1 MNKKNIF
8 DVINKVKEDK
18 RKLKKII
25 NPGFE
30 KIRIETL
37 RYELGFCPKTK
48 HNKRKYYTIR
58 DLGFDKLHKLSSKG
72 EKRWKGYFND
82 GGKVFIKSYSTNESM
97 CDRVLFEKKIKKYIG
112 EDIPLPK
119 RYQPP
124 KRGYVKGGVGG
135 KIDGLNYYMRGE
147 KLSKKDR
154 NNLLK
159 LSEDYISQIVHEQS
173 DKRGGMEHVD
183 KDLVNLDPSLTDLE
197 NQETWNN
204 FFQKHGYRFPEFEEK
219 WNRLYGNIPEEMIS
233 NENIESTDEEKKQIE
248 QMRDKVNN
256 ILGKKPIVLKF

>member
-1 MNKKNIF
+1 MKKTIF
-8 DVINKVKEDK
+8 DVINTEKEEK
-18 RKLKKII
+18 RKRKKII

-30 KIRIETL
+30 KLRIETL
-37 RYELGFCPKTK
+37 RYELGSCPKTK

-72 EKRWKGYFND
+72 EKRWKEYFNN

-135 KIDGLNYYMRGE
+135 KIDGFNYYMRGE

-197 NQETWNN
+197 HQETWND
-204 FFQKHGYRFPEFEEK
+204 FFRKHGYRFPEFEEK
-219 WNRLYGNIPEEMIS
+219 WFKIYGNIPEDNIS
-233 NENIESTDEEKKQIE
+233 TEYVENTEEEKKQIE
-248 QMRDKVNN
+248 QMREKLNT

>member
-1 MNKKNIF
+1 
-8 DVINKVKEDK
+8 
-18 RKLKKII
+18 
-25 NPGFE
+25 
-30 KIRIETL
+30 
-37 RYELGFCPKTK
+37 
-48 HNKRKYYTIR
+48 
-58 DLGFDKLHKLSSKG
+58 
-72 EKRWKGYFND
+72 
-82 GGKVFIKSYSTNESM
+82 M

-112 EDIPLPK
+112 DDIPLPK

-135 KIDGLNYYMRGE
+135 KIDGFNYYMRNE

-159 LSEDYISQIVHEQS
+159 LSEDYISHIVHEQS

-183 KDLVNLDPSLTDLE
+183 KDLDFLDPSLTDLE
-197 NQETWNN
+197 HQETWNN
-204 FFQKHGYRFPEFEEK
+204 FFQKHGYRFSEFEEK

-248 QMRDKVNN
+248 QMREKLNT
-256 ILGKKPIVLKF
+256 IICKKTIVLKF

>member
-1 MNKKNIF
+1 MKKKNIF
-8 DVINKVKEDK
+8 DIINKVKEDK

-37 RYELGFCPKTK
+37 RYELGSCPKTK
-48 HNKRKYYTIR
+48 LNKRKYYTIR
-58 DLGFDKLHKLSSKG
+58 ELGFDKLHKLSSKG
-72 EKRWKGYFND
+72 EKRWKEYFND

-135 KIDGLNYYMRGE
+135 KIDGFNYYLNEE

-159 LSEDYISQIVHEQS
+159 QSENYISQIVHEQS

-183 KDLVNLDPSLTDLE
+183 KELVFLDPSLTDLE
-197 NQETWNN
+197 HQEMWND
-204 FFQKHGYRFPEFEEK
+204 FFQKHGYRFPEFLESWNKKYLSTPQEE
-219 WNRLYGNIPEEMIS
+219 LEEIS
-233 NENIESTDEEKKQIE
+233 EEDKKNGEKQLEEI
-248 QMRDKVNN
+248 KNKLIT
-256 ILGKKPIVLKF
+256 ILGKKPIKLGF